1 MSLPNVSPPPPLEI
15 DGNFLD
21 NWKMWKQMWQNYVI
35 ISGLEEKDNKYKS
48 ALQLHSLGIEALRI
62 YNGMKFDATK
72 QEDKEN
78 PDHIIAKFD
87 THFIGETKEFF

>member
-1 MSLPNVSPPPPLEI
+1 
-15 DGNFLD
+15 
-21 NWKMWKQMWQNYVI
+21 MWQNYVI

-48 ALQLHSLGIEALRI
+48 ALLLHSLGIEALRI

-78 PDHIIAKFD
+78 PDHIIAKSQHSLHWRDEGIFL
-87 THFIGETKEFF
+87 TL